1 MPQVLNRSKNAS
13 TLINGVQFTK
23 TAKGMLSAEIT
34 QEQAD
39 YFLKMTN
46 YVAVKAAPQ
55 AKPQAVPEQDSS
67 RICRAPSR
75 RRGCCRC
82 RRKAKSISAS
92 RTLKSLG
99 SPGLFFVR
107 DRMIEAS

>member
-55 AKPQAVPEQDSS
+55 AKPQAVPEQDSADAEAAANAAAAERQAAADAAES
-67 RICRAPSR
+67 AERQAAAEAAAAAAAKQ
-75 RRGCCRC
+75 
-82 RRKAKSISAS
+82 KA
-92 RTLKSLG
+92 
-99 SPGLFFVR
+99 
-107 DRMIEAS
+107 